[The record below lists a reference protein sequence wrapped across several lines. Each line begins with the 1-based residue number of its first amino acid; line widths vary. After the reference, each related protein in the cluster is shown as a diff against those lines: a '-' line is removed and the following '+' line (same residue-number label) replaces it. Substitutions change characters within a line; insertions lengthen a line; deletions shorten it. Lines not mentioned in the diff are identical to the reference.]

1 MYSIR
6 SKFVCTFCRM
16 FLILWL
22 LIFVHFLQTLIH
34 LLIIEARGDTYPMV
48 AQQVYNPDH
57 PVCHESSK
65 IVLVTKDDE
74 KTWKSEYLGLP
85 LLKWL
90 VFTFLLIIWIILTWD
105 VIIYSSTSVFDILL
119 LPGASNE
126 VIIVSLCSG
135 LVSAKD
141 S

>member
-6 SKFVCTFCRM
+6 SRFVCTFCRM

-34 LLIIEARGDTYPMV
+34 LLIIEARGDTYPKV

-57 PVCHESSK
+57 PVCHESNK

-74 KTWKSEYLGLP
+74 KTWKSEYSGL
-85 LLKWL
+85 
-90 VFTFLLIIWIILTWD
+90 FFEMRSFYFLIIWIILTWD
-105 VIIYSSTSVFDILL
+105 VMIYSSTSVFDILL
-119 LPGASNE
+119 LPGVSNE

-135 LVSAKD
+135 LVSGKD

>member
-6 SKFVCTFCRM
+6 SRFVCTFCRM

-34 LLIIEARGDTYPMV
+34 LLIIEARGDTYPKV

-57 PVCHESSK
+57 PVCHESNK

-74 KTWKSEYLGLP
+74 KTWKSEYSELFEMRSFYFFDYLNYTY
-85 LLKWL
+85 LRCYDIFIDLS
-90 VFTFLLIIWIILTWD
+90 FR
-105 VIIYSSTSVFDILL
+105 YSITSRCIQWGHHCKLMLWF
-119 LPGASNE
+119 GQW
-126 VIIVSLCSG
+126 
-135 LVSAKD
+135 
-141 S
+141 